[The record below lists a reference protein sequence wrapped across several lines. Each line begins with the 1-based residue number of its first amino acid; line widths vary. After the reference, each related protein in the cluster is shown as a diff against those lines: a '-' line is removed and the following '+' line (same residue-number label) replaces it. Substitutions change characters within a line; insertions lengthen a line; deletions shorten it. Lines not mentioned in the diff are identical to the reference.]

1 MGFFTFVRPILSVF
15 LCCSLSVALA
25 QNSDQWPPVQR
36 LNPEKVLF
44 GHEATVQTD
53 AMADQDGPT
62 SMASSHKLQ
71 MLEKLMANYEAV
83 TRDKINNIIDNRQ
96 IDFKP
101 HIDVTFASGENVV
114 LDMEPG
120 CLEWNF
126 KPKTI
131 FNLLTTWKPFFLAA
145 DKAGLVSYVY
155 RAGRSAGGGHYHVGG
170 VKPSENPF
178 IKYPLLLRNV
188 LVYFHNHPS
197 LLYGFAE
204 GFDVGSDS
212 SNWNFHDEN
221 RKAAFERAISRFDSW
236 YQSADSASGMR
247 SLGKLLSLLNQS
259 ESAQLIKHD
268 NFINLQHI
276 VRFINGEEGSENKA
290 TVEFRGVRPLS
301 SAVEVEAVGRMLFH
315 ILDYLSVPDQ
325 VVEFERFT
333 EGQSRN
339 MLSPTVIESDWQVVR
354 EEIGLKSSTL
364 DTLVKVVTRNSD
376 LGRRKNG
383 ERTSRMA
390 YSEVDREGSNREIVV
405 EVKPGQAFP
414 EFIEYQGYTIETT
427 RAEIDRK
434 VYAVGV
440 FAKDQ
445 LDSFGITGG
454 MACRK
459 LFVR

>member
-1 MGFFTFVRPILSVF
+1 
-15 LCCSLSVALA
+15 
-25 QNSDQWPPVQR
+25 
-36 LNPEKVLF
+36 
-44 GHEATVQTD
+44 
-53 AMADQDGPT
+53 
-62 SMASSHKLQ
+62 
-71 MLEKLMANYEAV
+71 
-83 TRDKINNIIDNRQ
+83 
-96 IDFKP
+96 
-101 HIDVTFASGENVV
+101 
-114 LDMEPG
+114 
-120 CLEWNF
+120 
-126 KPKTI
+126 
-131 FNLLTTWKPFFLAA
+131 
-145 DKAGLVSYVY
+145 
-155 RAGRSAGGGHYHVGG
+155 
-170 VKPSENPF
+170 
-178 IKYPLLLRNV
+178 
-188 LVYFHNHPS
+188 
-197 LLYGFAE
+197 
-204 GFDVGSDS
+204 
-212 SNWNFHDEN
+212 
-221 RKAAFERAISRFDSW
+221 
-236 YQSADSASGMR
+236 
-247 SLGKLLSLLNQS
+247 LNQS